1 MINMM
6 GPHKYTHKYTT
17 TYSHN
22 VTIILTVTGFRIQ
35 YWFKAISQI
44 KTSWEMVYFSFVHNK
59 LSKTIMW
66 IKNAEKLDKIHCL
79 CGVSQEDCIHKLTE
93 SVIEFIS
100 LWLWFWG
107 PCHLVSCQSGST
119 SFSLRTHLSN
129 HGLLWETFKKF
140 LPTTNSS
147 SISLAKLYRKHRLF
161 KNLFSIQFIYILQ
174 RILLRVLLN

>member
-1 MINMM
+1 M
-6 GPHKYTHKYTT
+6 GPHRHTRKYTT

-35 YWFKAISQI
+35 YWFKAISHI

-59 LSKTIMW
+59 LLKTIMW